1 MSTHPTRS
9 QPRFFY
15 GWYILAA
22 SFFILFFTSGARY
35 AFSVMFKPMI
45 AEFGWSRSSLSLAF
59 FLNMTVFAFTITVA
73 GRFYDR
79 YGPRWVILLATLFL
93 AFGYT
98 LISTVTVLWQFHV
111 YYGVLAAIGL
121 GGTSVPLM
129 ATIITKWF
137 EKRRGLAVSISL
149 GGNCLGQFA
158 LIPLFTLFALHFGWR
173 ASFFLIGVIMFV
185 VNTALALLVIRG
197 DPKHLGYTPYGS
209 EKEETTR
216 KPVSSDLQG
225 YDMGLKE
232 AMHTPSFWFLLTFM
246 FICGSGDF
254 LVVTHLIPYVT
265 DHGISPSTG
274 GNMLAWFGF
283 MSLVGVLIA
292 GLASDRI
299 GCKIPIVLTFL
310 LRVLAFLFILR
321 YQGLVSFYVFSLAFG
336 LTYFVTGP
344 LTPILVARL
353 YGVTHIGYIAGFLV
367 TLHHIGGGFW
377 AYVGGWVFDQTGSYR
392 LAFILSAVISLI
404 AAFCA
409 LLVSERRQVSSSG
422 SGLRLRQRER
432 PHDS

>member
-1 MSTHPTRS
+1 
-9 QPRFFY
+9 
-15 GWYILAA
+15 
-22 SFFILFFTSGARY
+22 
-35 AFSVMFKPMI
+35 MFKPMI
-45 AEFGWSRSSLSLAF
+45 SEFGWSRSSLSLAF
-59 FLNMTVFAFTITVA
+59 FLHMTVFAFTITVA

-79 YGPRWVILLATLFL
+79 YGPKWVILLATLFL

-98 LISTVTVLWQFHV
+98 LISTVMVLWQFYL

-129 ATIITKWF
+129 ATITTKWF
-137 EKRRGLAVSISL
+137 ERRRGLAVSISL

-173 ASFFLIGVIMFV
+173 TSFFLIGVIMLV
-185 VNTALALLVIRG
+185 VNTALALLVLRG

-209 EKEETTR
+209 EKEEATR
-216 KPVSSDLQG
+216 RPISSDLQE

-232 AMHTPSFWFLLTFM
+232 AMQTPSFWFFLTFM
-246 FICGSGDF
+246 FICGCGDF
-254 LVVTHLIPYVT
+254 IVVTHLIPYVT
-265 DHGISPSTG
+265 DYGISPSTG

-283 MSLVGVLIA
+283 MSLVGILIA
-292 GLASDRI
+292 GPASDRV

-310 LRVLAFLFILR
+310 LRVLAFLLILR
-321 YQGLVSFYVFSLAFG
+321 YQSLVSFYVFSLTFG
-336 LTYFVTGP
+336 LTYFVTAP
-344 LTPILVARL
+344 LTPILVSRL
-353 YGVTHIGYIAGFLV
+353 YGVSHVGYIAGCLT

-404 AAFCA
+404 AAFCT

>member
-1 MSTHPTRS
+1 
-9 QPRFFY
+9 
-15 GWYILAA
+15 
-22 SFFILFFTSGARY
+22 
-35 AFSVMFKPMI
+35 MFKPMI
-45 AEFGWSRSSLSLAF
+45 SEFGWSRSSLSLAF
-59 FLNMTVFAFTITVA
+59 FLHMTVFAFTITVA

-79 YGPRWVILLATLFL
+79 YGPKWVILLATLFL

-98 LISTVTVLWQFHV
+98 LISTVMVLWQFYL

-129 ATIITKWF
+129 ATITTKWF
-137 EKRRGLAVSISL
+137 ERRRGLAVSISL

-173 ASFFLIGVIMFV
+173 TSFFLIGVIMLV
-185 VNTALALLVIRG
+185 VNTALALLVLRG

-209 EKEETTR
+209 EKEEATR
-216 KPVSSDLQG
+216 RPISSDLQE

-232 AMHTPSFWFLLTFM
+232 AMQTPSFWFFLTFM
-246 FICGSGDF
+246 FICGCGDF
-254 LVVTHLIPYVT
+254 IVVTHLIPYVT
-265 DHGISPSTG
+265 DYGISPSTG

-283 MSLVGVLIA
+283 MSLVGILIA
-292 GLASDRI
+292 GPASDRV

-310 LRVLAFLFILR
+310 LRVLAFLLILR
-321 YQGLVSFYVFSLAFG
+321 YQSLVSFYVFSLAFG
-336 LTYFVTGP
+336 LTYFVTAP
-344 LTPILVARL
+344 LTPILVSRL
-353 YGVTHIGYIAGFLV
+353 YGVSHVGYIAGCLT

-392 LAFILSAVISLI
+392 LAFILSAVISLV

>member
-1 MSTHPTRS
+1 
-9 QPRFFY
+9 
-15 GWYILAA
+15 
-22 SFFILFFTSGARY
+22 
-35 AFSVMFKPMI
+35 MFKPMI
-45 AEFGWSRSSLSLAF
+45 SEFGWSRSSLSLAF
-59 FLNMTVFAFTITVA
+59 FLHMTVFAFTITVA

-79 YGPRWVILLATLFL
+79 YGPKWVILLATLFL

-98 LISTVTVLWQFHV
+98 LISTVMVLWQFYL

-129 ATIITKWF
+129 ATITTKWF
-137 EKRRGLAVSISL
+137 ERRRGLAVSISL

-173 ASFFLIGVIMFV
+173 TSFFLIGVIMLV
-185 VNTALALLVIRG
+185 VNTALALLVLRG

-209 EKEETTR
+209 EKEEATR
-216 KPVSSDLQG
+216 RPISSDLQE

-232 AMHTPSFWFLLTFM
+232 AMQTPSFWFFLTFM
-246 FICGSGDF
+246 FICGCGDF
-254 LVVTHLIPYVT
+254 IVVTHLIPYVT
-265 DHGISPSTG
+265 DFGISPSTG

-283 MSLVGVLIA
+283 MSLVGILIA
-292 GLASDRI
+292 GPASDRV

-310 LRVLAFLFILR
+310 LRVLAFLLILR
-321 YQGLVSFYVFSLAFG
+321 YQSLVSFYVFSLAFG
-336 LTYFVTGP
+336 LTYFVTAP
-344 LTPILVARL
+344 LTPILVSRL
-353 YGVTHIGYIAGFLV
+353 YGVSHVGYIAGCLT

-392 LAFILSAVISLI
+392 LAFILSAVISLV

-422 SGLRLRQRER
+422 SGLAQAKRKAA
-432 PHDS
+432 

>member
-1 MSTHPTRS
+1 MNSHS
-9 QPRFFY
+9 RFFY
-15 GWYILAA
+15 GWYILTA

-45 AEFGWSRSSLSLAF
+45 ADFGWNRSALSLAF
-59 FLNMTVFAFTITVA
+59 FLHMTVFAFTIAVA

-79 YGPRWVILLATLFL
+79 YGPKWVILLATLFL

-98 LISTVTVLWQFHV
+98 LISTVTVLWQFYF
-111 YYGVLAAIGL
+111 YYGILAAIGL

-129 ATIITKWF
+129 ATITTKWF
-137 EKRRGLAVSISL
+137 EKKRGLAVSISL

-158 LIPLFTLFALHFGWR
+158 LVPLFTLFALHFGWR
-173 ASFFLIGVIMFV
+173 TSFFLIGVIMLV

-216 KPVSSDLQG
+216 KPVSLDLQG
-225 YDMGLKE
+225 DDMSLKE
-232 AMHTPSFWFLLTFM
+232 AMHTPSFWFFLAFM
-246 FICGSGDF
+246 FVCGCGDF
-254 LVVTHLIPYVT
+254 LVSTHLIPYVT
-265 DHGISPSTG
+265 DLGISPSTG

-283 MSLVGVLIA
+283 MSLVGILIA
-292 GLASDRI
+292 GPASDRI

-321 YQGLVSFYVFSLAFG
+321 YQSLVSFYVFSLVFG
-336 LTYFVTGP
+336 LTFFVTAP
-344 LTPILVARL
+344 LTPILVSRL
-353 YGVTHIGYIAGFLV
+353 YGVSHIGYIAGFLT

-409 LLVSERRQVSSSG
+409 LLVSEKRQVSPFRSG
-422 SGLRLRQRER
+422 SK
-432 PHDS
+432 PN

>member
-1 MSTHPTRS
+1 MNSRS
-9 QPRFFY
+9 KFFY

-45 AEFGWSRSSLSLAF
+45 SEFGWSRSSLSLTF
-59 FLNMTVFAFTITVA
+59 FLHMTVFAFTIAVA

-79 YGPRWVILLATLFL
+79 YGPKWVILLATLFL

-98 LISTVTVLWQFHV
+98 LISTVTVLWQFYL

-129 ATIITKWF
+129 ATITTKWF

-158 LIPLFTLFALHFGWR
+158 LVPLFTLFALHFGWR
-173 ASFFLIGVIMFV
+173 TSFFLIGVIMLV

-197 DPKHLGYTPYGS
+197 DPRHLDYAPYGS
-209 EKEETTR
+209 EEERTTS
-216 KPVSSDLQG
+216 KPVPSDLQG

-232 AMHTPSFWFLLTFM
+232 AMHTPSFWFFLTFM
-246 FICGSGDF
+246 FICGCGDF
-254 LVVTHLIPYVT
+254 LVSTHLIPYVT
-265 DHGISPSTG
+265 DFGISPSTG

-283 MSLVGVLIA
+283 MSLLGILIA
-292 GLASDRI
+292 GPVSDRI
-299 GCKIPIVLTFL
+299 GCKIPIVCTFL
-310 LRVLAFLFILR
+310 MRVLCFLLILR
-321 YQGLVSFYVFSLAFG
+321 YESVASFYVFSLAFG
-336 LTYFVTGP
+336 LTYFVTAP
-344 LTPILVARL
+344 LTPILASRL
-353 YGVTHIGYIAGFLV
+353 YGVSHLGYIAGVLN

-377 AYVGGWVFDQTGSYR
+377 AYVGGWVFDETGSYR

-409 LLVSERRQVSSSG
+409 LLVSERRQVSPSKNDSKL
-422 SGLRLRQRER
+422 SHMKR
-432 PHDS
+432 PNDG